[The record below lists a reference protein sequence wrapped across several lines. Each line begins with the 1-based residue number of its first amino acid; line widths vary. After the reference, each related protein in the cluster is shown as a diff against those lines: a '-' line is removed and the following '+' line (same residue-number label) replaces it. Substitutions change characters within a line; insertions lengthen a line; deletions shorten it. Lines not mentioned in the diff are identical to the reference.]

1 MATDENGTVA
11 FDAALRN
18 TNPEYYVNPD
28 PEVLAAGTIPYE
40 KVVDALTARVEKRL
54 RSEAIVGQTSHVTG
68 KADIRIDELRGRL
81 ARLNANV
88 VICETVAGHLLKDR
102 PTNPDIRALA
112 QHMKRVVTLLK
123 TPSFESMR
131 PTTIN
136 RRLPVMLEAL
146 SDALDVVDSV
156 TSKTAEQIDPGKRL
170 VLLTAEEVEAIY
182 KPTNQTERFATLLRL
197 GDGLRKARSETRELL
212 AGGFGGPKGQP
223 GRHERRRGR
232 ELAAFLLGTAV
243 GMGLAATRNDNKS
256 LRPAYE
262 KSFRSACDAVNDAKS
277 RLPRSPDP
285 AAAALLAEVPD
296 GYDGQKAVWKMRASD
311 EKVGD
316 AVGRGFMVGERL
328 RFKVVSWE
336 EV

>member
-68 KADIRIDELRGRL
+68 KGDIRIDELRGRL

-170 VLLTAEEVEAIY
+170 DLLTAEEVKAIY
-182 KPTNQTERFATLLRL
+182 EPTNRI
-197 GDGLRKARSETRELL
+197 
-212 AGGFGGPKGQP
+212 
-223 GRHERRRGR
+223 
-232 ELAAFLLGTAV
+232 
-243 GMGLAATRNDNKS
+243 
-256 LRPAYE
+256 RP
-262 KSFRSACDAVNDAKS
+262 V
-277 RLPRSPDP
+277 
-285 AAAALLAEVPD
+285 
-296 GYDGQKAVWKMRASD
+296 
-311 EKVGD
+311 
-316 AVGRGFMVGERL
+316 
-328 RFKVVSWE
+328 
-336 EV
+336 